1 MSTEIQQLVAAI
13 REDRENTQKA
23 LAKMERS
30 ITKMGESFTL
40 FYQHIATVESERKHT
55 DQFKKETRAFQEY
68 AKPILSK
75 SKDWH
80 SIGGKL
86 LLIAGGIVIT
96 ALAVLLGVK
105 P

>member
-23 LAKMERS
+23 LAKMEKS

-40 FYQHIATVESERKHT
+40 FYQHIATVESERRHT
-55 DQFKKETRAFQEY
+55 DQFKKETREFQEY

-75 SKDWH
+75 SKDWQA
-80 SIGGKL
+80 SATKMFL
-86 LLIAGGIVIT
+86 VAAGIVIT
-96 ALAVLLGVK
+96 SLAYLLGIK

>member
-1 MSTEIQQLVAAI
+1 MSTEIQQLIAAI
-13 REDRENTQKA
+13 REDRENTQRA
-23 LAKMERS
+23 LTKMEQS
-30 ITKMGESFTL
+30 IVKMSESFTL

-86 LLIAGGIVIT
+86 LLIAGGIIIT

>member
-1 MSTEIQQLVAAI
+1 MSEIQQLIAAI
-13 REDRENTQKA
+13 REDRENTQRA
-23 LAKMERS
+23 LTKMEQS
-30 ITKMGESFTL
+30 IVKMSESFTL

>member
-1 MSTEIQQLVAAI
+1 MSEIQQLIAAI
-13 REDRENTQKA
+13 REDRENTQRA
-23 LAKMERS
+23 LTKMEQS
-30 ITKMGESFTL
+30 IVKMSESFTL

-86 LLIAGGIVIT
+86 LLIAGGIIIT